1 MSDVL
6 DLHNITR
13 RYGEL
18 LIFEKLNLR
27 VGRGE
32 AAALLGP
39 SGSGKSSLLHIAGL
53 LEEPSEGEVL
63 IEGRA
68 TKALSDR
75 ERTAIRRDKI
85 GFVYQ
90 FHHLLPEFNA
100 VTNVMVPMLIKGASK
115 AAARERATELLTRL
129 GLAERLTHQPPEL
142 SGGEKQR
149 VAIARAL
156 ANRPRLLLAD
166 EPTGNLDQETSAKVF
181 DLFLELVAQE
191 GVALVMATHDQGLA
205 ARLPRVLRIENKHL
219 VE

>member
-6 DLHNITR
+6 DLQNITR
-13 RYGEL
+13 RFGDL
-18 LIFEKLNLR
+18 MIFERLNLR

-53 LEEPSEGEVL
+53 LEAPSEGEVL
-63 IEGRA
+63 IEGKA
-68 TKALSDR
+68 TKKLSDR
-75 ERTAIRRDKI
+75 QRTAIRRDKI

-100 VTNVMVPMLIKGASK
+100 LNNVMVPMLIKGVSK
-115 AAARERATELLTRL
+115 ADAKARATELLTRL

-156 ANRPRLLLAD
+156 ANKPRLLLAD
-166 EPTGNLDQETSAKVF
+166 EPTGNLDQETSGRVF
-181 DLFLELVAQE
+181 DLFLELVSEE

-219 VE
+219 VG